1 MPVKH
6 IPKVCAHHDD
16 GDGDGGGDD
25 GGGVSG
31 GRIRKGGLEV
41 DPRLSRV
48 TLSASQCFCWHRQ
61 SSKWDNID
69 NYN

>member
-1 MPVKH
+1 MSG
-6 IPKVCAHHDD
+6 DD
-16 GDGDGGGDD
+16 G